1 MNFMAPKTV
10 YTWTKFRVQ
19 YTCMRMCIFFKIIFV
34 VNLAFTKLSVCI
46 SAIIFYHAFNSYV
59 FFIYICL
66 RNRALRWIMSRSN
79 KSTAWSTWCD
89 VTPGPER
96 SDRYREIRSR
106 PVDQETVIVSH
117 IYVYPMFS
125 IISIFVPY
133 SCLHVCEIL
142 AKITCNN
149 KLSVGI
155 GMG

>member
-19 YTCMRMCIFFKIIFV
+19 YTCMRMCIFKKIIFV

-117 IYVYPMFS
+117 IYMYTQ
-125 IISIFVPY
+125 
-133 SCLHVCEIL
+133 CLLLFLFLFLIRVCTC
-142 AKITCNN
+142 AKF
-149 KLSVGI
+149 
-155 GMG
+155 

>member
-1 MNFMAPKTV
+1 M
-10 YTWTKFRVQ
+10 
-19 YTCMRMCIFFKIIFV
+19 
-34 VNLAFTKLSVCI
+34 
-46 SAIIFYHAFNSYV
+46 
-59 FFIYICL
+59 
-66 RNRALRWIMSRSN
+66 
-79 KSTAWSTWCD
+79 
-89 VTPGPER
+89 TPGPEK

-117 IYVYPMFS
+117 IYVYPMFT

-142 AKITCNN
+142 AKINN